1 LKTFSEFSLSYWFPP
16 TVPFFLSPFLPFQ
29 MSMSIVSVKPS
40 ARILM
45 DLDFANTRELM
56 ASRFSRHDLQNF
68 VDLWYFRNFGASVCI
83 EYSGTILGFAIVFEN
98 KLEYLVMDPQFE
110 GLGYGKILVKCVV
123 QLLRDQGHKSVVLM
137 TANDPTLRYW
147 YARQGFELS
156 SSSKDAW
163 GIRGD
168 TMIVRFRP
176 TRSVTAK

>member
-1 LKTFSEFSLSYWFPP
+1 
-16 TVPFFLSPFLPFQ
+16 
-29 MSMSIVSVKPS
+29 MSMSIVSAKPS

-45 DLDFANTRELM
+45 DLDFASARDLM
-56 ASRFSRHDLQNF
+56 ARRFSRQDLQNF
-68 VDLWYFRNFGASVCI
+68 VDLWYWRNFEASVCI
-83 EYSGTILGFAIVFEN
+83 EHSGTILGFAIVYEN
-98 KLEYLVMDPQFE
+98 KLEYLMVDPECE
-110 GLGYGKILVKCVV
+110 GCGYGRILVKCVV

-176 TRSVTAK
+176 KRATATK